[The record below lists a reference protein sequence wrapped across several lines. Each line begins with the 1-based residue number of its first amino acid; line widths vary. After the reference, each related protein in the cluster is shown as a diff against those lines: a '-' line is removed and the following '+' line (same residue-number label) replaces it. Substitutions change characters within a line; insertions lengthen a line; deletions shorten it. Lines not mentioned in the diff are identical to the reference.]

1 MFSEWRYWFAS
12 VAVPGRHFQVTE
24 VVTQVTKCVAA
35 RPEGPKT
42 EARIEQERGGSGGAL
57 TASQRC
63 LVRSAGDQE
72 ICDRNVTEGSGLNK

>member
-1 MFSEWRYWFAS
+1 MALLVRFSGGARTS
-12 VAVPGRHFQVTE
+12 RHRGHFQVTE
-24 VVTQVTKCVAA
+24 VIKCEAA
-35 RPEGPKT
+35 MPEGPKT
-42 EARIEQERGGSGGAL
+42 EARIEQEQGGSGGAL